1 VGSEEASASEPSMKC
16 RNALTD
22 VETGGGRFSRDKY
35 GSNPEKL
42 PARHPAFRR
51 REFGSG
57 SCMERENLS
66 SRCEGRRPSGNNRK
80 DQSTDAGHRDG
91 AVCSRA
97 EGAVMGLD
105 RRDCVVQ
112 PWPRA
117 NW

>member
-1 VGSEEASASEPSMKC
+1 MKC
-16 RNALTD
+16 RNALND
-22 VETGGGRFSRDKY
+22 VETGGGRFSRDKH

-51 REFGSG
+51 REVGSG
-57 SCMERENLS
+57 SRMERENLS
-66 SRCEGRRPSGNNRK
+66 SRCEGRRPSGNNRE
-80 DQSTDAGHRDG
+80 DQSTNAGHRDG
-91 AVCSRA
+91 AVRSRV

-112 PWPRA
+112 LRSRA